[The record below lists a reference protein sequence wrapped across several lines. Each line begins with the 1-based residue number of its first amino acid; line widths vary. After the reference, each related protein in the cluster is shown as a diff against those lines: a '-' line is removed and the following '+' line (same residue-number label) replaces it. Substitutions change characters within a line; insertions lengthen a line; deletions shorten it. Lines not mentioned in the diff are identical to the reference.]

1 MCGKCL
7 AWLLF
12 NFLVIHTPSPKHL
25 WGNFVVKFRHSD
37 CIFSQIF
44 HHYFDQSHL
53 SHSRQFL
60 SSSSMFVQPYL
71 WFYKYNNK
79 EVQQLRSLY
88 FCWAG
93 LFYCYKVFIRQGVKH
108 NKVLSIAL
116 LDVDCWQR
124 AIIPTLHC
132 P

>member
-1 MCGKCL
+1 MCGNCL

-12 NFLVIHTPSPKHL
+12 HFLIIHTPSPRYL
-25 WGNFVVKFRHSD
+25 WGNFVLKSRHAD
-37 CIFSQIF
+37 CIFSPIF

-53 SHSRQFL
+53 SHSRQIL
-60 SSSSMFVQPYL
+60 SSPSMFVQPYL

-79 EVQQLRSLY
+79 EAQQLCSFY

-93 LFYCYKVFIRQGVKH
+93 LFYCNKVFIRQGVKH

-116 LDVDCWQR
+116 MDVDCWQSDV
-124 AIIPTLHC
+124 IPSLHC